1 MRILQVCPYFS
12 PHVGGVE
19 THVEMISGELARRGH
34 DVHILTSAHR
44 PGLPTSETFPQGFT
58 VHRVP
63 CVGEI
68 FRTPLTR
75 GVGKALAGLPADLV
89 HLHYPPPVTPFQ
101 AARFLRDRGT
111 PVCLT
116 YHCDLFLEIPGGR
129 WLTALYERVFLP
141 TPLDLARRIIVHSES
156 YARTSRALQGRPLAV
171 VPSTVDTHRFAP
183 RPDDP
188 GLRKELRAEGVPVVL
203 FVGRLV
209 PHKGVED
216 LILALLDLPP
226 PTLLVVAGDGPR
238 RPALER
244 LAGSQ
249 GLLSRVRFVGTVSD
263 GDLPRYHAISQ
274 VVVLPSNNRLEG
286 FGLTIVEAMASGRP
300 VIVADVPGVRDVIEN
315 RRDGLL
321 AEPLLSTDI
330 AHQCRQLLG
339 DPALREELGRRARES
354 ALRKYDLSVVV
365 DRLEEVYQEVIR
377 SPQPEA

>member
-1 MRILQVCPYFS
+1 MRILQVCPYFA

-44 PGLPTSETFPQGFT
+44 PGLARIERFPQGFT

-63 CVGEI
+63 SVGEV
-68 FRTPLTR
+68 FRTPLTW
-75 GVGKALAGLPADLV
+75 GVGRALAGLPADLV
-89 HLHYPPPVTPFQ
+89 HLHYPPPITPFQ
-101 AARFLRDRGT
+101 AARSLRHEGR

-116 YHCDLFLEIPGGR
+116 YHCDLFLEVPGGR
-129 WLTALYERVFLP
+129 LVTALYERVFLP
-141 TPLDLARRIIVHSES
+141 TPLDLARRIIVHSAS

-171 VPSTVDTHRFAP
+171 VPSTVDTDRFHP
-183 RPDDP
+183 RSDDAA
-188 GLRKELRAEGVPVVL
+188 LRRELRAEGVPVVL

-238 RPALER
+238 RAALER
-244 LAGSQ
+244 LAASQ
-249 GLLSRVRFVGTVSD
+249 GLLSRVRFVGAVSD
-263 GDLPRYHAISQ
+263 EDLPRYHAISQ

-286 FGLTIVEAMASGRP
+286 FGLAIVEAMASGRP

-315 RRDGLL
+315 GRDGLL
-321 AEPLLSTDI
+321 AEPLMSTDI
-330 AHQCRQLLG
+330 AHRCRQLLN
-339 DPALREELGRRARES
+339 DPALREALGRSARES
-354 ALRKYDLSVVV
+354 AVQKYALPVVV
-365 DRLEEVYQEVIR
+365 GRLEEVYQEVIR
-377 SPQPEA
+377 APPGGN